1 MGSVV
6 IIGSGCAQ
14 LFNGEIFPR
23 CDTVSA
29 ASASSIDLTDGI
41 VVFGADCTD
50 FPSELNA
57 FAAIISDY
65 SLDCARALCGCGI
78 PVITCG
84 MSLKSTI
91 SASSRT
97 AEQLTLSLNR
107 TVPTLNGMCEPL
119 ELPITPMQ
127 GISLYDHMAAFAAA
141 IISGLIEQ

>member
-14 LFNGEIFPR
+14 LFNGEILPR
-23 CDTVSA
+23 YNTVCA
-29 ASASSIDLTDGI
+29 ASASSIDLSDGI
-41 VVFGADCTD
+41 VVFGEECTD

-57 FAAIISDY
+57 FAVIISDC
-65 SLDCARALCGCGI
+65 SLDCARALCGCGV

-107 TVPTLNGMCEPL
+107 TIPTLNGHCEPL
-119 ELPITPMQ
+119 EFPLKPMQ
-127 GISLYDHMAAFAAA
+127 GVSLYDHMAAFAAA
-141 IISGLIEQ
+141 VISGLIEL